1 MIFRHVRI
9 QQDKM
14 DCGPFCL
21 LYISEFYGK
30 SFDVEFLR
38 KECGASAGGVSMLA
52 INRTATKVGYN
63 THAYK
68 LDFETLSS
76 NGMCPCIAYVDGN
89 HFVVILRISKNYVK
103 LYDPAIGVIKIVKN
117 DFVKRW
123 LLTETNVG
131 YILKCEPTP
140 KFYANKTVKIK
151 RERLFNTI
159 KYLNQYKKLILKIL
173 AGLLLGS
180 IMSLLFPILT
190 QQVVDI
196 GIDGKDLNILLLI
209 LIGQIV
215 LVCSGVIVD
224 FVEGWIVLF
233 VGARLNVRLV
243 YEFLC
248 KLIKLPIS
256 FFDSR
261 QSGDIFQRIADQ
273 QRIEQFL
280 MGTLLEI
287 VLTIINFVIFSIVV
301 FIYNPVL
308 FLIILFGHVFYIA
321 WIVIF
326 LNKRRQLD
334 YTLFANITDS
344 QDCIIEL
351 VRGMQEIKL
360 CNCYDNKLFN
370 WMNIQKRLYST
381 RMENLRI
388 GQLQSVGTTFISEA
402 LNAVVL
408 FLSASYVVSG
418 EITLGA
424 MLAIQYIVGQMSA
437 PIHQSVELIH
447 EIQDAKIAME
457 RLETINQIDI
467 ENESFP
473 KNTLVSD
480 SADIVL
486 NNVSFS
492 YNDDEKVLKNVN
504 LNIEKGKVTAI
515 VGLSGSGKTTLMKL
529 ILGFYKPTEGKITIN
544 GQDLTNIDI
553 DEWRRKCGV
562 VMQDGYIFSD
572 SIESNVAPQ
581 EKDINNERLKEAMR
595 LSNLDTYVESL
606 PLKYKTKVGANGHGL
621 SVGQK
626 QRLLIARALYKN
638 PNILLLDE
646 ATNSLDTKNESEI
659 WERMNDV
666 FNDKTVLVIA
676 HRLSTIRFADKIV
689 VLHNGEIRESGT
701 HQELI
706 NLHGYYYDLINS
718 QLI

>member
-1 MIFRHVRI
+1 
-9 QQDKM
+9 M

-280 MGTLLEI
+280 MGTLLET

>member
-1 MIFRHVRI
+1 
-9 QQDKM
+9 M

-638 PNILLLDE
+638 PNVLLLDE

>member
-638 PNILLLDE
+638 PNVLLLDE